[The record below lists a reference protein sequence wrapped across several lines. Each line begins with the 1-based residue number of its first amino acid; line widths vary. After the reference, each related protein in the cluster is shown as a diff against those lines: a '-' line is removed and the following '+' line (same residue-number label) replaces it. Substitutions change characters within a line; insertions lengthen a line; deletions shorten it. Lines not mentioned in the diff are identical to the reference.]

1 MNPHVLFW
9 VPVALR
15 TGFLLAGAGVA
26 WWLFGLSAGIFVLLA
41 GLVFALFIQLRYLF
55 QASQWLDNPQ
65 SGRLP
70 DGWGE
75 WTGVFA
81 RLYRLRRDDEKNQTE
96 LTEWLTRFRQAMHL
110 LPDGVVIMD
119 DVLFLE
125 WCNPAAE
132 EHLGLRHD
140 RDKGMRVTNLVRS
153 PDFMDYLILGRYE
166 QPLTLSFRER
176 KLIVHIIPFEN
187 RRQILVT
194 HDITET
200 QRAELMRRDFV
211 ANASHELRTP
221 LTVIVGFLEI
231 AASMD
236 LDAETRASHLKLM
249 MEQGHRMQHLIE
261 DMLTLSRLESVD
273 HPMRPEHVDVA
284 RLMEQLLDEGRALSG
299 GKHTVTLEVTGG
311 DVMGSVDELR
321 SAFGNLVSNA
331 VRYTPAGGSIH
342 LRWEDTA
349 TGVHFQVQDT
359 GIGISPEHISRLT
372 ERFYRVDKSR
382 SRETQGTGLGLAI
395 VKHVLLRH
403 SGKLSIT
410 SEAGHGS
417 TFTVSLPKSLA
428 AALHAPES
436 LPPSLPASRA
446 A

>member
-1 MNPHVLFW
+1 MNPKLVFW
-9 VPVALR
+9 VPAALR
-15 TGFLLAGAGVA
+15 TAIILACCALAGWMFG
-26 WWLFGLSAGIFVLLA
+26 WLT
-41 GLVFALFIQLRYLF
+41 GLVLALIAMMALVFTQLSYLY
-55 QASQWLDNPQ
+55 QLSNWMDDPQ
-65 SGRLP
+65 SAKLP

-75 WTGVFA
+75 WTNIFS
-81 RLYRLRRDDEKNQTE
+81 RLYRMRRDDEKNQTE
-96 LTEWLTRFRQAMHL
+96 LTEWLARFRQAMHL

-132 EHLGLRHD
+132 AHLGLRND
-140 RDKGMRVTNLVRS
+140 RDKGMRVTNLIRS
-153 PDFMDYLILGRYE
+153 PEFMDYIILGRYD

-194 HDITET
+194 HDVTET
-200 QRAELMRRDFV
+200 ERTEMMRRDFI

-231 AASMD
+231 AASED
-236 LDAETRASHLKLM
+236 LDAATRMAHLKLM
-249 MEQGHRMQHLIE
+249 TEQGHRMQHLIE

-273 HPMRPEHVDVA
+273 HPLRPEKIDT
-284 RLMEQLLDEGRALSG
+284 RTLLEQVLRDARALSS
-299 GKHTVTLEVTGG
+299 GKHEISLEME
-311 DVMGSVDELR
+311 DVAVQGNYDELH
-321 SAFGNLVSNA
+321 SAFGNLASNA
-331 VRYTPAGGSIH
+331 VRYTPAGGSIR
-342 LRWEDTA
+342 LSWSDSEKGA
-349 TGVHFQVQDT
+349 KFVVEDT

-403 SGKLSIT
+403 GGNLSIK
-410 SEAGHGS
+410 SEAGKGS
-417 TFTVSLPKSLA
+417 SFTVCLPKI
-428 AALHAPES
+428 
-436 LPPSLPASRA
+436 
-446 A
+446 